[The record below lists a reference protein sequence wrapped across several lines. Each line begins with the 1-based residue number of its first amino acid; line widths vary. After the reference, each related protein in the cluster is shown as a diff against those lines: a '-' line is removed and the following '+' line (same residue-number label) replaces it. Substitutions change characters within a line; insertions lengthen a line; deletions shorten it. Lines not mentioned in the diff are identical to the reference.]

1 MKYLEIWEI
10 VDTSSIFVKYKKILF
25 RILSDKKYT
34 YLLPVRSL
42 LLESFCSNSC
52 SKIDWQMSIVSLK
65 RKRLKDAYSFFNCKF
80 ALREI
85 GSNNPKIEFETNNGI
100 SQFDFS

>member
-10 VDTSSIFVKYKKILF
+10 VDTSSIFVLL

-42 LLESFCSNSC
+42 LLESFCSN